1 MPVADPII
9 KLLSVE
15 NFEDRVEILSWSVAL

>member
-9 KLLSVE
+9 RVLLDE
-15 NFEDRVEILSWSVAL
+15 KFGDRVEILSWSVAL